1 MTIRDLVAST
11 EFALDPFPYYEEWR
25 KAGSVMRMDDE
36 DVWIISGY
44 DEALSALKNT
54 RVFSS
59 RPGLEVSPVLHGADG
74 EAHARVRRLLQPLF
88 APAIQYG
95 QRDRIREIVAEQ
107 FKRIEKRSTFDAA
120 LDFADPIA
128 LRVASEWLG
137 VREAHAQRIRTIE
150 VIDVTPA
157 DIENALIPGGMIAG
171 LLESGELAHAEVAEL
186 TGFLL
191 LAGVKTAKQLAL
203 FGLIEIARHD
213 FRNVSDDLAALT
225 RELLR
230 LQPPA
235 HVLVRSTT
243 EAVRIGG
250 QDIPDGATIWISLAS
265 ANRDPSRFDRPN
277 DIIGDR
283 DGPRHLSFA
292 AGPHVCL
299 GSHIGLVEAEE
310 MLAVLLPRS
319 RELLRRAGEPAISF
333 SGPGGA
339 PAVREIS
346 SWPMSFDA

>member
-1 MTIRDLVAST
+1 
-11 EFALDPFPYYEEWR
+11 
-25 KAGSVMRMDDE
+25 
-36 DVWIISGY
+36 
-44 DEALSALKNT
+44 
-54 RVFSS
+54 
-59 RPGLEVSPVLHGADG
+59 
-74 EAHARVRRLLQPLF
+74 
-88 APAIQYG
+88 
-95 QRDRIREIVAEQ
+95 
-107 FKRIEKRSTFDAA
+107 
-120 LDFADPIA
+120 
-128 LRVASEWLG
+128 
-137 VREAHAQRIRTIE
+137 
-150 VIDVTPA
+150 
-157 DIENALIPGGMIAG
+157 MIAG
-171 LLESGELAHAEVAEL
+171 LLDNGELSHGEVAEL

-213 FRNVSDDLAALT
+213 FRNIGDDLASLT

-243 EAVRIGG
+243 EAVHMGG
-250 QDIPDGATIWISLAS
+250 QSIPGHATIWISLAS
-265 ANRDPSRFDRPN
+265 ANRDPFRFDRPN
-277 DIIGDR
+277 EIVSDR

-310 MLAVLLPRS
+310 MLAVLLPHA
-319 RELLRRAGEPAISF
+319 RRLMQRAEDPMISF